1 MRLGGGLFIWRE
13 LHPTQLGGGIVRPR
27 QESGCGKKG
36 PSQGLEIS
44 WRTVLRLVRSAA
56 HSDIIARASSGKL
69 LGRLMIGPI
78 FTRELVVAPRRPQH
92 FIVRTV
98 YVTAIFVLMCT
109 AWLVLAGTQIVR
121 NVGDM
126 ARLQGDYARRGCTKR
141 VCRCFAP

>member
-1 MRLGGGLFIWRE
+1 
-13 LHPTQLGGGIVRPR
+13 
-27 QESGCGKKG
+27 
-36 PSQGLEIS
+36 
-44 WRTVLRLVRSAA
+44 
-56 HSDIIARASSGKL
+56 
-69 LGRLMIGPI
+69 MIGPI

-126 ARLQGDYARRGCTKR
+126 ARFGSMLFQVLAPLQLALVTFLAALTAASGVSQEKDKKTILLLLMTRLTN
-141 VCRCFAP
+141 